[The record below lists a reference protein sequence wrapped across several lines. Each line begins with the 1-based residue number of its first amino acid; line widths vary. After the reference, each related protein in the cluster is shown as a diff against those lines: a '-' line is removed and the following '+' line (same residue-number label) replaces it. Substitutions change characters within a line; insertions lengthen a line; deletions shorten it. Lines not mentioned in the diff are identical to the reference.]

1 MKENDNIRMMTG
13 RLGEL
18 VSSKRPY
25 SSIEGIREMG
35 HRINT
40 MGGFPQQ
47 DRMIRDKYRTLLRAL
62 KYSYQSAWVK
72 KQSLDYIDEM
82 DEGHTCCN
90 VRALIN
96 PNKLKMDYDDKIISI
111 PFEQGFKVGDIFEWV
126 NTGTYWLIQLQD
138 LEELA
143 YFRGEIRKCSYQIS
157 WQNDGQQY
165 STYAAVRGPVE
176 TKINFIQKHGI
187 SVDSPNHSLNVLM
200 PANEHTLKQFQR
212 YSKFY
217 LQDIGTEEQKVCWRV
232 EATDSISV
240 PGILEITAVEYFV
253 NETEDDVDNGVVGG
267 LIVEPISPNTEIIEQ
282 TIKGETFIKP
292 KKTYEYHFI
301 GTSKGDWKVDRE
313 GISLEVFDKKVQVKW
328 LSNYSG
334 QFNLSYGD
342 FTKTIVVESLF

>member
-1 MKENDNIRMMTG
+1 MKQNDNLRMMNA
-13 RLGEL
+13 RLGDITTPH
-18 VSSKRPY
+18 RPH
-25 SSIEGIREMG
+25 SSIEGVRDMGIRIG
-35 HRINT
+35 S

-47 DRMIRDKYRTLLRAL
+47 DRMIRDKYRTLLRSL

-72 KQSLDYIDEM
+72 KWSPDYIEQM
-82 DEGHTCCN
+82 DGEHTCCN

-111 PFEQGFKVGDIFEWV
+111 PFEEGFKVGDVFEWV

-143 YFRGEIRKCSYQIS
+143 YFKGDIRKCTYQIS
-157 WQNDGQQY
+157 WQDEGQKY
-165 STYAAVRGPVE
+165 STYAAIRGPVE

-187 SVDSPNHSLNVLM
+187 SVDSPNHSLNILM
-200 PANEHTLKQFQR
+200 PANEYTLKQFQR

-217 LQDIGTEEQKVCWRV
+217 LQDIQNGADSICWRV

-240 PGILEITAVEYFV
+240 PGILEITAVEYFA
-253 NETEDDVDNGVVGG
+253 NKNEDDIENGVVGG
-267 LIVEPISPNTEIIEQ
+267 LIVEPVNPNPEAIEQ

-292 KKTYEYHFI
+292 KKVYEYEFT
-301 GTSKGDWKVDRE
+301 GTSIGEWNVNKK
-313 GISLEVFDKKVQVKW
+313 GISVNANGKKVQIKW

-334 QFNLSYGD
+334 QFNLTYGD
-342 FTKTIVVESLF
+342 FTKTIIVESLF